1 MCKYFENSEICCR
14 FVVLKLKTMCK
25 PLNEYES
32 YLENLVREKSS
43 VTFSNGGIEYAAVLM
58 SILLKYTKHS
68 VCMFC
73 DGFKPELIKN
83 EVYWKALNE
92 YLKDKSK
99 KLIVIVNTDAYIKEE
114 PLQALYNAQQARGF
128 DKSIMVYKIDEEGRE
143 MIKQQFN
150 GSLNHFAIFDD
161 DMYRLEYAPTD
172 YKAFGSFN
180 NTSHVKLLRS
190 LFDSVIEHSTSI
202 AWNS

>member
-1 MCKYFENSEICCR
+1 MCKHFENKEIYCR
-14 FVVLKLKTMCK
+14 FVLLNLKTMCK
-25 PLNEYES
+25 PLNEYQL

-58 SILLKYTKHS
+58 SILFKNTKHS

-83 EVYWKALNE
+83 DIYWSALNE
-92 YLKDKSK
+92 YLEDKSK
-99 KLIVIVNTDAYIKEE
+99 KLIVIVNTDAYIHEE
-114 PLQALYNAQQARGF
+114 PLQALHNAQQARGF
-128 DKSIMVYKIDEEGRE
+128 DKSIMVYKIDKEGRE
-143 MIKQQFN
+143 MIKRQFN

-161 DMYRLEYAPTD
+161 DMYRLEYAPLE

-180 NTSHVKLLRS
+180 NTSHVDLLRS
-190 LFDSVIEHSTSI
+190 LFDSVIDYSTPI
-202 AWNS
+202 VWNS